1 MSGDLIGGAF
11 VCDGGAPGS
20 GAEVVASPSDVTGA
34 EEMPDGAPLLS
45 A

>member
-1 MSGDLIGGAF
+1 MSGKLGRGAF
-11 VCDGGAPGS
+11 VSDGGALGS